1 VIVTASAPASVSN
14 LGPGYDIL
22 GGCLSQPRDVVQVE
36 LNQTGVVELLEVM
49 GDGGKLPLRPEENCA
64 THVASEVL
72 KRFGTPSMGLKLRL
86 RKGLPLG
93 SGLGSSAASGVAA
106 ALATAAA
113 LNLGITKD
121 QLLDACRE
129 GERLATGS
137 PHPDNVAPSLLGGL
151 VACIPRGGESVE
163 VVRLSIPANL
173 HFVCVK
179 PHFSV
184 STQMA
189 RELVPRSVAME
200 DCIENMGN
208 LVGLVSALAAS
219 DFDLLGRCL
228 TDRLATPHRAPLIHG
243 YAEVT
248 AAAREAG
255 GIGAGISGSGPTL
268 FAVTDSLDSG
278 KKVREAMVRAFERVG
293 HASLAFVS
301 QVDQDG
307 ARIESNARAI

>member
-1 VIVTASAPASVSN
+1 VKVTASAPASVSN

-22 GGCLSQPRDVVQVE
+22 GGCLSQPRDVVEVE
-36 LNQTGVVELLEVM
+36 LNQTGVVELLDVV

-72 KRFGTPSMGLKLRL
+72 KRFGNPSMGLQLRL

-106 ALATAAA
+106 ALATAEA
-113 LNLGITKD
+113 LQMGLTKD

-137 PHPDNVAPSLLGGL
+137 PHPDNVAPSLLGGF
-151 VACIPRGGESVE
+151 VACIPRGGERVE
-163 VVRLSIPANL
+163 VVRLSIPTNL
-173 HFVCVK
+173 YFVCVK

-189 RELVPRSVAME
+189 RDLVPRTVTME

-208 LVGLVSALAAS
+208 LAGLISSLASS
-219 DFDLLGRCL
+219 DFALLGRCL
-228 TDRLATPHRAPLIHG
+228 ADRLATPYRAPLIHG
-243 YAEVT
+243 YAEVMD
-248 AAAREAG
+248 AAREAG
-255 GIGAGISGSGPTL
+255 AVGAGISGSGPTL
-268 FAVTDSLDSG
+268 FAISDCMESG
-278 KKVREAMVRAFERVG
+278 ERVRDAMVRAFGRVG
-293 HASLAFVS
+293 HEALAFVS
-301 QVDQDG
+301 QVDQEG
-307 ARIESNARAI
+307 ARIEATV